1 MKQHITTEQLD
12 FELNDKG
19 KAKLRSWWKPKIGDL
34 YIWHDGW
41 SEKNGFNWTINVVD
55 EEDEAIDGLIW
66 IDGDK
71 TPKYP
76 LLSIGQM
83 IEFLKEQ
90 GSFGMEEVE
99 KSNGTNIKTIW
110 ELDSINEWIHI
121 GEKEELC
128 DSLWEAV
135 KDVLKNV
142 NVIEIE
148 VKNDINKIKT
158 KINGGTW
165 GKPFYYGKL
174 GKIISK
180 E

>member
-1 MKQHITTEQLD
+1 VKQHITTEQLD

-83 IEFLKEQ
+83 IEFLRIDYYHAIADY
-90 GSFGMEEVE
+90 GGFDWVE
-99 KSNGTNIKTIW
+99 PSMV
-110 ELDSINEWIHI
+110 
-121 GEKEELC
+121 C
-128 DSLWEAV
+128 DALWQAV
-135 KDVLKNV
+135 K
-142 NVIEIE
+142 E
-148 VKNDINKIKT
+148 
-158 KINGGTW
+158 
-165 GKPFYYGKL
+165 KL
-174 GKIISK
+174 
-180 E
+180 EQ